1 MDQVLLC
8 LALSFDSDGLS
19 CVSNWLRI
27 SLSIE
32 CSRIPF
38 SFITKITKT
47 GLI

>member
-19 CVSNWLRI
+19 CVSNWL
-27 SLSIE
+27 SIE